1 MEKYF
6 LLFIRYSPLHLSLFM
21 RIENGFPRYM
31 LISWPRKRDN
41 LRACSKYTVYSKRWR
56 ECHDL
61 GHEKFRKAPRKPTD
75 TFRPHSVLIVNVSS
89 HSKYISSFDVSTYS
103 TIFFFIRVVRPIFP
117 LIRRMKFWFIF
128 SKWGGKM
135 SRIMDMRIS
144 LRKMFWI
151 WLN

>member
-1 MEKYF
+1 MWKIF
-6 LLFIRYSPLHLSLFM
+6 FNRHQILVLALSLFM
-21 RIENGFPRYM
+21 RIDNGFPRSM

-89 HSKYISSFDVSTYS
+89 HSKYISPFDVSKLIQPLFFPPHS
-103 TIFFFIRVVRPIFP
+103 SFLHQFFF
-117 LIRRMKFWFIF
+117 LIRRNEILIY
-128 SKWGGKM
+128 S
-135 SRIMDMRIS
+135 
-144 LRKMFWI
+144 
-151 WLN
+151 